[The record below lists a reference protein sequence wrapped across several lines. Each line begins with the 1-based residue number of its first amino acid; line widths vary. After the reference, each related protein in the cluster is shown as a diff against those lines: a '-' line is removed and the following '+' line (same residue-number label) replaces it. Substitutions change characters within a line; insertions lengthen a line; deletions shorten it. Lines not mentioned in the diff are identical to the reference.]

1 MFGKALEVQSLI
13 SIYLF
18 ISMKFFCAQADL
30 DEALNIVNKAITP
43 NTTLPVLNN
52 ILLKAEGKKLL
63 FSATNLDIAI
73 QHSIPADIRS
83 EGAIT
88 VPAKLITS
96 YISLLKDEKI
106 EATLGEGNTL
116 TLSSTSSQTKIK
128 GISADEF
135 PVIPKVPKENTI
147 KVSTKDL
154 NSAITQTVFA
164 ASTNTSR
171 PVLSGVLFDLDR
183 DSLKIVATDS
193 YRLAERKIHLKE
205 KTSISLQSVIP
216 SRTIVELGK
225 ILSKS
230 QEETLEI
237 NLTKNQ
243 VLFTIGTIELMSRL
257 IEGKFPDYEKI
268 IPKASKTKISVS
280 TEDLS
285 LVIKRVSLF
294 ARENNNS
301 IKVAATND
309 GKLIISTEETKIGEE
324 KAEVAVKV
332 DGENN
337 KIALNAQ
344 YLLDVLTFI
353 QADKVVLEI
362 DDKLAPAVIKPAD
375 NKDYVYII
383 MPLKI

>member
-1 MFGKALEVQSLI
+1 
-13 SIYLF
+13 
-18 ISMKFFCAQADL
+18 MKFFCAQADL
-30 DEALNIVNKAITP
+30 EEALNIVNKAITP

-52 ILLKAEGKKLL
+52 ILLKAEGKNLY
-63 FSATNLDIAI
+63 FSATNLEIAI

-83 EGAIT
+83 EGSIT

-128 GISADEF
+128 GIASEEF
-135 PVIPKVPKENTI
+135 PVIPKVPKENTL
-147 KVSTKDL
+147 KVSVKDL
-154 NSAITQTVFA
+154 NSAILQTVFA
-164 ASTNTSR
+164 ASSNTSR

-183 DSLKIVATDS
+183 ETLKIVATDS
-193 YRLAERKIHLKE
+193 YRLAERRITLKE

-216 SRTIVELGK
+216 SRTITELGK
-225 ILSKS
+225 ILSKAR
-230 QEETLEI
+230 EEELEI

-243 VLFTIGTIELMSRL
+243 VLFTIGSIELTSRL

-268 IPKASKTKISVS
+268 IPKSTKTKVTVS
-280 TEDLS
+280 TEDLT

-309 GKLIISTEETKIGEE
+309 GKLIVSTEETKIGEE
-324 KAEVAVKV
+324 KAEVNVTME
-332 DGENN
+332 GENN

-344 YLLDVLTFI
+344 YLLDVLNFV
-353 QADKVVLEI
+353 QSDKILLEI
-362 DDKLAPAVIKPAD
+362 EDKLAPAVIRPSA